1 VGVEA
6 EFPLQDSIIVSRGG
20 GNRVSLIR
28 FSNSFL
34 VWKGQGLIHIVS
46 NDFSLSGMWGTLY
59 SWQGRFLGILD
70 ACTHE
75 VFRTFICGK

>member
-1 VGVEA
+1 VC
-6 EFPLQDSIIVSRGG
+6 FNTDSGGG

-28 FSNSFL
+28 FNNGSL
-34 VWKGQGLIHIVS
+34 VLKCHGLIHIVS
-46 NDFSLSGMWGTLY
+46 NGFSLLGMWKTLN

-75 VFRTFICGK
+75 VFSIFICGK